1 MKGNKRMTYKE
12 ALEKLKE
19 TRIKALRKIEKEP
32 KDKELKEITQML
44 SEVISGL
51 EGLLNKK
58 DEGLE
63 IYRINEIRKKYD
75 FQENKDDISK

>member
-1 MKGNKRMTYKE
+1 MTYKE
-12 ALEKLKE
+12 VLEKLKE
-19 TRIKALRKIEKEP
+19 TRIKALRKIEKDP
-32 KDKELKEITQML
+32 KDKEFKEITQML

-51 EGLLNKK
+51 EDLVNKK

-75 FQENKDDISK
+75 FQENKDDIGK

>member
-1 MKGNKRMTYKE
+1 MKGNKTMTHKE
-12 ALEKLKE
+12 VLEKLQE
-19 TRIKALRKIEKEP
+19 TRIKALRKIEKDP
-32 KDKELKEITQML
+32 KDKEFKEITQML

-51 EGLLNKK
+51 ESLVNKK

-75 FQENKDDISK
+75 FQENKGD